1 MVKITVRKQPSNKK
15 ADSSSKQREDSSS
28 KPEDILSR
36 LTSLKVS
43 VGNNAIIYARE
54 SDVMKH
60 SLEDQV
66 QKAKEYAKK
75 NGFKVVAVIK
85 ETCSGEIILKQKQLM
100 NALLENKDTH
110 FIFSHTDRITRDF
123 QGFCSHFINCCN
135 VNRNTIHIVNEG
147 LVSSIPLDF
156 KKIVCGIIDAEEER
170 KTISRRIKSSV
181 AFRKR
186 NGIYKPPVPKFGR
199 MYVRDKEGK
208 VWKEVQ
214 SEQESDSI
222 RLVNLMYFGGMCDD
236 IEKLLKKITK
246 NPKHQLYDMN
256 NESEEILEVK
266 RGNFSSQSIAEF
278 LNYIKLYK
286 RNREWSGASVL
297 NCLSN

>member
-1 MVKITVRKQPSNKK
+1 MVKIVIKKQ
-15 ADSSSKQREDSSS
+15 SSKQTSNKRAEPPANSED
-28 KPEDILSR
+28 DILSK
-36 LTSLKVS
+36 LSSLKMS
-43 VGNNAIIYARE
+43 AGKDAIIYARQ
-54 SDVMKH
+54 SDEMKH
-60 SLEDQV
+60 SLEDQA
-66 QKAKEYAKK
+66 QKGKKYAKE
-75 NGFKVVAVIK
+75 NSFKVSSVIK
-85 ETCSGEIILKQKQLM
+85 ETCSGENVLKQKQLM
-100 NALLENKDTH
+100 EAILGNKDTH

-123 QGFCSHFINCCN
+123 NGFCSHFIRCCN
-135 VNRNTIHIVNEG
+135 INRNTIHIVNEG
-147 LVSSIPLDF
+147 LVSSISFDF

-170 KTISRRIKSSV
+170 KTISRRIKSSID
-181 AFRKR
+181 FRKR

-222 RLVNLMYFGGMCDD
+222 RLVNLMYFGGTCDD

-256 NESEEILEVK
+256 DEDKEIREVK
-266 RGNFSSQSIAEF
+266 HGNFSSQSIAEF

>member
-1 MVKITVRKQPSNKK
+1 MVKIVIKKQPSNKRT
-15 ADSSSKQREDSSS
+15 APPTNSED
-28 KPEDILSR
+28 DILSK
-36 LTSLKVS
+36 LSSLKMS
-43 VGNNAIIYARE
+43 VGKDAIIYARE

-66 QKAKEYAKK
+66 QNGKKYAKE
-75 NGFKVVAVIK
+75 NGFKVIAVIK

-100 NALLENKDTH
+100 EAILDKKDTH

-135 VNRNTIHIVNEG
+135 VNRNTIHIVSEG

-186 NGIYKPPVPKFGR
+186 NGIYKPPVPKYGR
-199 MYVRDKEGK
+199 MYVRDKDGK
-208 VWKEVQ
+208 IWKEVQ
-214 SEQESDSI
+214 CEQESDTI
-222 RLVNLMYFGGMCDD
+222 RLVNLMYFGGTCDE

-246 NPKHQLYDMN
+246 NPKHRLYDMN
-256 NESEEILEVK
+256 DEDKEIHEVK

-278 LNYIKLYK
+278 LNYIKLNK
-286 RNREWSGASVL
+286 RNREWSSSSVL
-297 NCLSN
+297 NCLE

>member
-1 MVKITVRKQPSNKK
+1 MVKIVIKKQSSNKRTTP
-15 ADSSSKQREDSSS
+15 SSNSED
-28 KPEDILSR
+28 DILSK
-36 LTSLKVS
+36 LSSLKMS
-43 VGNNAIIYARE
+43 VGKDAIIYARE

-66 QKAKEYAKK
+66 QKGKKYAKE
-75 NGFKVVAVIK
+75 NGFKVASVIK

-100 NALLENKDTH
+100 DAILENKDTH
-110 FIFSHTDRITRDF
+110 FLFLHTDRITRDF

-135 VNRNTIHIVNEG
+135 VNRNTIHIVNEA

-170 KTISRRIKSSV
+170 KTISRRIKSSID
-181 AFRKR
+181 FRKR
-186 NGIYKPPVPKFGR
+186 NGIYKPSIPKYGR

-214 SEQESDSI
+214 CEEETDTI
-222 RLVNLMYFGGMCDD
+222 RLVNLMYFGGICDD

-246 NPKHQLYDMN
+246 NPKHKLYDMN
-256 NESEEILEVK
+256 NEDNEICEVK

>member
-1 MVKITVRKQPSNKK
+1 MVKITIKKQTSNKR
-15 ADSSSKQREDSSS
+15 AAPPANSED
-28 KPEDILSR
+28 DILSK
-36 LTSLKVS
+36 LSSLKMS
-43 VGNNAIIYARE
+43 VGKDAIIYARE

-66 QKAKEYAKK
+66 QKGKKYAKE
-75 NGFKVVAVIK
+75 NGFKVASVIK

-100 NALLENKDTH
+100 DAILENKDTH
-110 FIFSHTDRITRDF
+110 FLFSHTDRITRDF

-186 NGIYKPPVPKFGR
+186 NGIYKPSVPKYGR
-199 MYVRDKEGK
+199 MYVRDKDGK
-208 VWKEVQ
+208 IWKEVQ
-214 SEQESDSI
+214 CEEETDTI
-222 RLVNLMYFGGMCDD
+222 RLVNLMYFGGICDD

-246 NPKHQLYDMN
+246 NPKHKLYDMN
-256 NESEEILEVK
+256 NEDNEICEIK

>member
-1 MVKITVRKQPSNKK
+1 MVKITIKKQSSNKR
-15 ADSSSKQREDSSS
+15 AEPPANSED
-28 KPEDILSR
+28 DILSK
-36 LTSLKVS
+36 LSSLKMS
-43 VGNNAIIYARE
+43 AGKNAIIYSRE

-66 QKAKEYAKK
+66 QKGKEYAKK
-75 NGFKVVAVIK
+75 HGFKVGSVIN
-85 ETCSGEIILKQKQLM
+85 ETCSGEIILKQTQLM
-100 NALLENKDTH
+100 EAILENKDTH

-123 QGFCSHFINCCN
+123 QGFCSHFIHCCN

-147 LVSSIPLDF
+147 LVSSIPFDF

-170 KTISRRIKSSV
+170 KTISRRIKSSID
-181 AFRKR
+181 FRKR
-186 NGIYKPPVPKFGR
+186 NGIYKPSIAKYGR
-199 MYVRDKEGK
+199 MYVRNNEGK

-214 SEQESDSI
+214 CEQEMDTI
-222 RLVNLMYFGGMCDD
+222 RLVNLMYFGGTCDD
-236 IEKLLKKITK
+236 IEKFLKKITK

-256 NESEEILEVK
+256 NESEEIREVK

-286 RNREWSGASVL
+286 RNREWSGTSVL
-297 NCLSN
+297 SCLSN

>member
-1 MVKITVRKQPSNKK
+1 MVKVVIKK
-15 ADSSSKQREDSSS
+15 TSTKRTASSS
-28 KPEDILSR
+28 KPEDDILSR
-36 LTSLKVS
+36 LSSLKMS
-43 VGNNAIIYARE
+43 VGSGAVIYARE
-54 SDVMKH
+54 SDRMKH

-66 QKAKEYAKK
+66 QKAKEYAKT
-75 NGFKVVAVIK
+75 NGFKVLSVIN
-85 ETCSGEIILKQKQLM
+85 ETCSGKDIVKQTQLM
-100 NALLENKDTH
+100 NALLEKTDTH

-135 VNRNTIHIVNEG
+135 VNSNTIHIVSDS

-186 NGIYKPPVPKFGR
+186 NGIYKPSISKFGQ
-199 MYVRDKEGK
+199 MYVRDREGRITK
-208 VWKEVQ
+208 VVQLEEEVDTIQ
-214 SEQESDSI
+214 
-222 RLVNLMYFGGMCDD
+222 LVNLMYFGGKCDE
-236 IEKLLKKITK
+236 IEKLLIKITK
-246 NPKHQLYDMN
+246 NPRHRLYDMN
-256 NESEEILEVK
+256 DEDNEVREIK
-266 RGNFSSQSIAEF
+266 CGNMTSTSIAEF

-297 NCLSN
+297 SCLE

>member
-1 MVKITVRKQPSNKK
+1 MVKVVIKK
-15 ADSSSKQREDSSS
+15 TQTSTKRTASSS
-28 KPEDILSR
+28 KPEDDILSR
-36 LTSLKVS
+36 LSSLKMS
-43 VGNNAIIYARE
+43 VGSGAVIYARE
-54 SDVMKH
+54 SDQMKH

-66 QKAKEYAKK
+66 QTARKYANN
-75 NGFKVVAVIK
+75 NGFNVVSVIK
-85 ETCSGEIILKQKQLM
+85 ETCSGKDIVKQTQLM

-110 FIFSHTDRITRDF
+110 FIFSHMDRITRDF

-135 VNRNTIHIVNEG
+135 VNRNTIHIVSDS

-186 NGIYKPPVPKFGR
+186 NGIYKPSIPKFGQ
-199 MYVRDKEGK
+199 MYVRDREGK
-208 VWKEVQ
+208 ITKVVRREEEVDTIQ
-214 SEQESDSI
+214 
-222 RLVNLMYFGGMCDD
+222 LVNLMYFGGKCDE
-236 IEKLLKKITK
+236 IEKLLIKITK
-246 NPKHQLYDMN
+246 NPRHRLYDMN
-256 NESEEILEVK
+256 DEDNEVREIK
-266 RGNFSSQSIAEF
+266 CGNMTSTSIAEF

-297 NCLSN
+297 SCLE